1 MPQKIFNNDL
11 VAMCK
16 SKITLTLN
24 KPAYVGMW
32 ILDLSK
38 VLMTSSIRITLKKI
52 WNNSRL
58 LFTETD
64 SWMYEVTIGDL
75 YEDFSKDKEI
85 FDFSNYSAD
94 LKYYDDWSE

>member
-1 MPQKIFNNDL
+1 
-11 VAMCK
+11 MCK

-38 VLMTSSIRITLKKI
+38 VLMTSSIRITKKYMYI

-64 SWMYEVTIGDL
+64 SWMYEIKIGDL

-94 LKYYDDWSE
+94 LKYYDDSSE